1 MKKEFEITSN
11 HKLTITLIPKIC
23 LSSVALFS
31 SLFLKVF
38 HFRQSPPH
46 LQFNLV
52 SLFYDFQGK
61 KNIYIYFVLAQQSTN
76 NLITARLCEHVRSCC
91 NTELTEAGALICP
104 MCLRNGA
111 SKDELEL
118 PFHYVAREC
127 AVTLETCEAGTIQVQ
142 KSFKLQLK
150 PINAPH
156 CQKLDRFYCS
166 LHVIAPCLRVLNL
179 HQFAGCVT
187 GSLIRLQLTLFLKLR
202 GNCMAFV
209 TAALIDPFPS
219 ELTWRNNPD
228 CRSRAVR

>member
-1 MKKEFEITSN
+1 MGENTWSV
-11 HKLTITLIPKIC
+11 
-23 LSSVALFS
+23 SQSVAPRATPRS
-31 SLFLKVF
+31 VDTVKAI
-38 HFRQSPPH
+38 RQSRLSVDPDKV
-46 LQFNLV
+46 NLHHQSRIFLEGMKHPLDINDAV
-52 SLFYDFQGK
+52 FVK
-61 KNIYIYFVLAQQSTN
+61 KINFIKKQSTN

-228 CRSRAVR
+228 CRSRA